1 MASNDI
7 PVVHLP
13 EQGAG
18 GKRLGRHVRHDP
30 RLRDFRARRAPEV
43 VSVQHQ
49 ATGLPLNQGDL
60 GSCTANAP
68 VRRARF
74 RS

>member
-7 PVVHLP
+7 LTVHLP
-13 EQGAG
+13 EQSVE
-18 GKRLGRHVRHDP
+18 GKRLGRHVQHDP
-30 RLRDFRARRAPEV
+30 RLRDFQARRAP
-43 VSVQHQ
+43 
-49 ATGLPLNQGDL
+49 GDRQRSAP
-60 GSCTANAP
+60 GHRAASQPGGPRVMHRKCP